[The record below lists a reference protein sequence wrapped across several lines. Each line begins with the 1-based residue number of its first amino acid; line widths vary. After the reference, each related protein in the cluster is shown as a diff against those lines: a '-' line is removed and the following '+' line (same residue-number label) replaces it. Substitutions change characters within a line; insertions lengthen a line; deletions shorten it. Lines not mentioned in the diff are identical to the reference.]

1 MSLSGHWF
9 ELRGWIFLRQGENP
23 AFFVLYERTE
33 RPEAK
38 ASQIQLQRKGYKF
51 GAKRWGSGHG
61 LHRKGALS
69 RKTISWFC
77 GFFAPT
83 ALPPDCRP
91 GTEVKHREERRYD
104 VQKSERPS
112 GHQQRRRRTW
122 TQNAFAGTARR
133 RIPTR
138 QAGSGPHRR
147 CRDVHHSAAL
157 SSSGQAAERPQH
169 VRLQPG
175 IPGEGAPRRGIVPR
189 LLRAHTGTY

>member
-1 MSLSGHWF
+1 MD
-9 ELRGWIFLRQGENP
+9 FLRQGENP

-33 RPEAK
+33 RTEAK
-38 ASQIQLQRKGYKF
+38 ASQIQLQREGYQF

-69 RKTISWFC
+69 RKTRKAMVLRLFLPQQL
-77 GFFAPT
+77 F
-83 ALPPDCRP
+83 PPDCRP
-91 GTEVKHREERRYD
+91 GTEVKHREERRYAI
-104 VQKSERPS
+104 QKSERPP
-112 GHQQRRRRTW
+112 GHQQRRRRTR
-122 TQNAFAGTARR
+122 TENAFAGTARR

-147 CRDVHHSAAL
+147 CRDTHHSAAL

-175 IPGEGAPRRGIVPR
+175 IPGKGAPRRGIVPR